1 MKTKFLYLI
10 NSLFVASAIT
20 ACSDNENQHVPS
32 DNPENNEKPEWY
44 YTGGQLGTAY
54 LTTSNALEQPTEP
67 IEANEEMSQRFKN
80 GEQLF
85 EKMYMNNHSGVRKGL
100 GPAYV
105 RSSCIHCHPGYGHGK
120 RNPAGAFQTTSIGN
134 GCLLVVYNPDTDGYV
149 SWLTG
154 MPQGHA
160 TQPFKAPLDESKVI
174 IEWKKY
180 TDEWGNKFPDGESYD
195 LEYPEVTLAA
205 DAVYAKNEG
214 VISSLGNYKVLLE
227 STIGIYGTGLLDAI
241 SDDDL
246 KAQYAKEEQ
255 DGYMQNGLNEAF
267 FKNGEW
273 VKQYSNTK
281 VTDVNPDFS
290 DKGEQHPFRFTYA
303 LSRGPLQ
310 DAAGANAMWNITNVT
325 RSNRR
330 YHYLDTYFASA
341 SGEDKTVYGGS
352 SWVKASAND
361 PEVQAGYQS
370 YIEEVDPDKNHPT
383 WHADDYTDKTQVAR
397 AIAAYLTS
405 QELDVEMDDEDF
417 IDFMVWHRGLAVP
430 AARNVDDPDVITGKE
445 LFEQIGCAYCHRPSW
460 TTGDDN
466 FYDPNGFFTKGDS
479 RLPRYP
485 NQTIWPYS
493 DLVQHKLHME
503 NDIRTGWCR
512 TTPLWGRG
520 LHQMCTGSATADRL
534 HDNRARNVIEA
545 IMWHG
550 NTKSDARMT
559 VEKFRNLSKAERD
572 AIVTVSYT
580 HLTLPTT

>member
-44 YTGGQLGTAY
+44 YTGGQLGTAF

-290 DKGEQHPFRFTYA
+290 DKGEQNPFRFTYA

-572 AIVTVSYT
+572 AIVKFIDSI
-580 HLTLPTT
+580 

>member
-20 ACSDNENQHVPS
+20 ACSDNENQYVPS

-227 STIGIYGTGLLDAI
+227 STIGIYGTELLDAI

-281 VTDVNPDFS
+281 VTDVNPDFT

-430 AARNVDDPDVITGKE
+430 AARNVDDPDVIKGKE

-520 LHQMCTGSATADRL
+520 LHQMCTGSTTADRL

-550 NTKSDARMT
+550 NAKSDARMT

-572 AIVTVSYT
+572 AIVKFIDSI
-580 HLTLPTT
+580 

>member
-20 ACSDNENQHVPS
+20 ACSDNENQYVPS

-430 AARNVDDPDVITGKE
+430 AARNVDDPDVIKGKE

-460 TTGDDN
+460 TTGNDN

-520 LHQMCTGSATADRL
+520 LHQMCTGSTTADRL

-550 NTKSDARMT
+550 NAKSDARMT

-572 AIVTVSYT
+572 AIVKFIDSI
-580 HLTLPTT
+580 

>member
-20 ACSDNENQHVPS
+20 ACSDNENQYVPS

-341 SGEDKTVYGGS
+341 NGEDKTVYGGS

-430 AARNVDDPDVITGKE
+430 AARNVDDPDVIKGKE

-520 LHQMCTGSATADRL
+520 LHQMCTGSTTADRL

-550 NTKSDARMT
+550 NAKSDARMT

-572 AIVTVSYT
+572 AIVKFIDSI
-580 HLTLPTT
+580 

>member
-1 MKTKFLYLI
+1 MKTKTFHLIHFLCI
-10 NSLFVASAIT
+10 ASVMT
-20 ACSDNENQHVPS
+20 ACSDNENQTTTS
-32 DNPENNEKPEWY
+32 DSSGNSEKPEWY
-44 YTGGQLGTAY
+44 YAGGQLGTSY
-54 LTTSNALEQPTEP
+54 LTTSNAFEQPTEP
-67 IEANEEMSQRFKN
+67 VESSEEMSQRFKN

-85 EKMYMNNHSGVRKGL
+85 EKMYMNNHTGVRKGL
-100 GPAYV
+100 GPVYV

-120 RNPAGAFQTTSIGN
+120 RNASGAFQTTTIGN
-134 GCLLVVYNPDTDGYV
+134 GCLLVVYNPETDGYV

-195 LEYPEVTLAA
+195 LEYPEVTLAP

-214 VISSLGNYKVLLE
+214 IISSLGNYKVLLE

-241 SDDDL
+241 TDEDL
-246 KAQYAKEEQ
+246 KAQYAKEEK
-255 DGYMQNGLNEAF
+255 DGYMKNGLNEAF

-281 VTDVNPDFS
+281 ATDVNPDFA
-290 DKGEQHPFRFTYA
+290 DKGELHPFRFTYA

-330 YHYLDTYFASA
+330 YHYLDTYFANA
-341 SGEDKTVYGGS
+341 EGEDKTVYGGS

-361 PEVQAGYQS
+361 PEVQAGYQA
-370 YIEEVDPDKNHPT
+370 YIEEADPKKNHPS
-383 WHADDYTDKTQVAR
+383 WHANDYSDKEQVAK

-405 QELDVEMDDEDF
+405 KELDVEMDDEDF

-430 AARNVDDPDVITGKE
+430 AVRNIDDADVRKGKE
-445 LFEQIGCAYCHRPSW
+445 LFAQIGCAYCHRPSW
-460 TTGDDN
+460 KTGDDT
-466 FYDPNGFFTKGDS
+466 FYDPNGFFAKGDN

-520 LHQMCTGSATADRL
+520 LHQMCTGSSTADRL

-550 NTKSDARMT
+550 NKKSDARMT
-559 VEKFRNLSKAERD
+559 VEKFRNLSKEERD
-572 AIVTVSYT
+572 AIVKFIDSI
-580 HLTLPTT
+580 